1 MFERLGRRRS
11 IILLALVSITLIAL
25 DVRGNRFID
34 GARSTAIDASTPLR
48 DGSCRRRPFANAWH
62 GVTDYSD
69 VKSENDRLRDQLQE
83 NEGRQISAEAAIRD
97 YAELQAQAGL
107 ESVGNIPAVIAE
119 VVGSS
124 PSNLDSTV
132 EINQGSDKGIQ
143 VGMPVVTPPGSGSSR
158 RHARS
163 AWFASSAARSSR

>member
-48 DGSCRRRPFANAWH
+48 KAGRAVGRPFANAWH

-69 VKSENDRLRDQLQE
+69 VKSENDRLRDQLEE

-97 YAELQAQAGL
+97 YA
-107 ESVGNIPAVIAE
+107 
-119 VVGSS
+119 
-124 PSNLDSTV
+124 
-132 EINQGSDKGIQ
+132 
-143 VGMPVVTPPGSGSSR
+143 
-158 RHARS
+158 
-163 AWFASSAARSSR
+163 